1 MNSIRYF
8 TALLLLLTIPSVMV
22 FWLLIHP
29 FVRFWRRQTPAVTYG
44 LVLLLISGIMAFLFH
59 MRSYL
64 MRIEFGTSY
73 LLFISGILCL
83 FGALFIFRGV
93 RKQLTLRIM
102 VGLPEL
108 APQRYSGSLLTEGIY
123 ARIRH
128 PRYVQFGLAVL
139 GYTLIAN
146 YLVTYVV
153 FLLMLPVL
161 FLVILLE
168 ERELRERF
176 GDQYVRYS
184 ARVPRFLPRFSKD
197 T

>member
-1 MNSIRYF
+1 MNLIRYF
-8 TALLLLLTIPSVMV
+8 TALLLLLTIPCVMV

-44 LVLLLISGIMAFLFH
+44 LVLLVISGIMAFLFH

-108 APQRYSGSLLTEGIY
+108 APQRYSGALLTEGIY

-128 PRYVQFGLAVL
+128 PRYAQFGLAVL